1 MIASSNKK
9 TMYQMQQ
16 ASIDKANREDNF
28 EINYSRLKLK
38 RVQEILM
45 DKSIESIQL
54 MFETFVKEHLC
65 DDAAIVNK
73 KMIFYCI
80 LKTEGDIMIE
90 LRDYLR
96 AIQAYKLLRHYCK
109 KWELMQQEMWIS
121 EQIGMA
127 YRIIRSHESA
137 IDYFK
142 VQLSLAWELGDTRA
156 ELRSYDNLSQ
166 EYYYTGDI

>member
-1 MIASSNKK
+1 M
-9 TMYQMQQ
+9 
-16 ASIDKANREDNF
+16 DKADQEYNF

-80 LKTEGDIMIE
+80 LKT
-90 LRDYLR
+90 
-96 AIQAYKLLRHYCK
+96 
-109 KWELMQQEMWIS
+109 
-121 EQIGMA
+121 
-127 YRIIRSHESA
+127 
-137 IDYFK
+137 
-142 VQLSLAWELGDTRA
+142 
-156 ELRSYDNLSQ
+156 
-166 EYYYTGDI
+166 